1 MQSLTLDSDNRE
13 DIAAAI
19 GGDGL
24 TVACLCAA
32 WCGTCSSYRATFE
45 ELALRHPDKTFV
57 WIDIEDQ
64 ADIVGDLDVDNFPT
78 LLVQRGDT
86 VAFFGTMLPDGA
98 VADRLVQAQAAAA
111 PEELARLAARLQP
124 ESAPGRLRA
133 VNKTFRARRNV
144 EDSMPVRRDGATQL

>member
-1 MQSLTLDSDNRE
+1 MQSLTLDSDNRAAV
-13 DIAAAI
+13 AAAFES
-19 GGDGL
+19 DAL
-24 TVACLCAA
+24 VVACLCAA

-98 VADRLVQAQAAAA
+98 VADRLVHAQAAVA
-111 PEELARLAARLQP
+111 PEELARLATSSEERRAWQRDCN
-124 ESAPGRLRA
+124 LRTLLA
-133 VNKTFRARRNV
+133 A
-144 EDSMPVRRDGATQL
+144 